1 MAVAFMRIYCRDAHA
16 VSACAAKAKFLV
28 WWKAGGGMNDAW

>member
-16 VSACAAKAKFLV
+16 VSACAAKARY
-28 WWKAGGGMNDAW
+28 GGGGGVGGGGGND